1 MNHQLIL
8 NLLDPES
15 QNFKAR
21 MVSENTEPTP
31 LIHPG
36 RDAEAGQRQR
46 VLGVCGPLQA
56 LCLALHR
63 GRAASR

>member
-1 MNHQLIL
+1 MSHPLIL

-15 QNFKAR
+15 KNFKAR

-46 VLGVCGPLQA
+46 CSGFVVL
-56 LCLALHR
+56 
-63 GRAASR
+63 SRPSA